1 MKNKLVW
8 GLVAL
13 VLVCAAGATLVLNWQ
28 NWFNPVSHNLENTT
42 SGEPELDYGYGEEA
56 YSVKY
61 IIDGENIELDGEEFS
76 FEKNEGIVF
85 LVTNGGSLKL
95 VNIKAEITEGL
106 ANLVAV
112 SGGSSFSLVDSEISF
127 GEDVDGDAVFYT
139 KDNTS
144 KIAIENSSISGE
156 GSFSV
161 PVVYGNG
168 TVSFNNVTANL
179 STSSLAVLKD
189 GANVTLNGGEYTA
202 KWPFVQRSLQNLYIS
217 SMAVF
222 EDGNATFTANN
233 AKITQ
238 QYYSNVI
245 EEGAKNVH
253 AVFSTIGGNATIN
266 LNDTSV
272 IIYSKDVKFAAAVND
287 GKITFNNSNLE
298 ATRTDV
304 EVGDGASIT
313 GLNN

>member
-13 VLVCAAGATLVLNWQ
+13 VLVCAVGATLVLNWQ
-28 NWFNPVSHNLENTT
+28 NWFNPVSHSLENTA

-56 YSVKY
+56 YKVKY
-61 IIDGENIELDGEEFS
+61 IIDGENVELNDEEFS

-95 VNIKAEITEGL
+95 VGIKAEIAEGL

-112 SGGSSFSLVDSEISF
+112 SDGGSFSLVDSEISF
-127 GEDVDGDAVFYT
+127 GEDVDGDAVFYM

-144 KIAIENSSISGE
+144 KITIENSSISSDD
-156 GSFSV
+156 SFSV
-161 PVVYGNG
+161 PIAYGNG
-168 TVSFNNVTANL
+168 TVLFDNVTVSL
-179 STSSLAVLKD
+179 SQSSLAVLKD
-189 GANVTLNGGEYTA
+189 GANITLNGGEYTI
-202 KWPFVQRSLQNLYIS
+202 KWPFIQRPLQNLFVS
-217 SMAVF
+217 SVAVF

-245 EEGAKNVH
+245 EVGAKNVH

-266 LNDTSV
+266 LNDTNV

-313 GLNN
+313 GLNS